1 MTTPFNVS
9 SNNKNRTIRV
19 KVDDYELRKLLGTFS
34 RMDDIAKN
42 DMKKIANDLAERAA
56 KFVTAYAYNA
66 PNPAQADAIMKSLK
80 INRSDKAPNFT
91 MGGNKRVT
99 RSGAKAGTLIFGTE
113 FGAYQDRPRKRKGK
127 STNYVGYRQFPPRSR
142 RKGRGNRGWFIFIA
156 LERFQPVIVREWLQG
171 YEKIAN
177 EWKGR
182 AA

>member
-1 MTTPFNVS
+1 MANLVTGKS
-9 SNNKNRTIRV
+9 SNKNNRITV
-19 KVDDYELRKLLGTFS
+19 KVDDYELRSLLATFS
-34 RMDDIAKN
+34 KMDDIAKN

-56 KFVTAYAYNA
+56 KFVTSYAYNA

-91 MGGNKRVT
+91 VGGNSKVT
-99 RSGAKAGTLIFGTE
+99 RSGAKAGTLLFGTE
-113 FGAYQDRPRKRKGK
+113 FGSNRLK
-127 STNYVGYRQFPPRSR
+127 QFPPRSPI
-142 RKGRGNRGWFIFIA
+142 KGRGNRGWFIFVA

>member
-1 MTTPFNVS
+1 MATPFDVKS
-9 SNNKNRTIRV
+9 KNKNRTIRV
-19 KVDDYELRKLLGTFS
+19 KVDDYELRKLLATFG

-56 KFVTAYAYNA
+56 KFVTSYAYNA

-91 MGGNKRVT
+91 MGGNRRVT
-99 RSGAKAGTLIFGTE
+99 QSGAKAGNLLFGTE
-113 FGAYQDRPRKRKGK
+113 FGSNRLK
-127 STNYVGYRQFPPRSR
+127 QFPPRSP
-142 RKGRGNRGWFIFIA
+142 RKGRGNRGWFIFVA
-156 LERFQPVIVREWLQG
+156 LERFQPVIVREWLKG

>member
-1 MTTPFNVS
+1 MATPFDVK

-19 KVDDYELRKLLGTFS
+19 KVDDYELKKLLGTFS

-113 FGAYQDRPRKRKGK
+113 FGSDSYK
-127 STNYVGYRQFPPRSR
+127 QFPPRSR

>member
-1 MTTPFNVS
+1 MATPFDVK

-19 KVDDYELRKLLGTFS
+19 KVDDYELRKLLATFG

-56 KFVTAYAYNA
+56 KFVTSYAYNA
-66 PNPAQADAIMKSLK
+66 PNPAQADAVMKSLK

-91 MGGNKRVT
+91 MGGNRTVT
-99 RSGAKAGTLIFGTE
+99 RSGTKAGTLIFGTE
-113 FGAYQDRPRKRKGK
+113 FGSDKYK
-127 STNYVGYRQFPPRSR
+127 QFPPRSPS
-142 RKGRGNRGWFIFIA
+142 KGRGNRGWFIFIA
-156 LERFQPVIVREWLQG
+156 LERFQPVIVKEWLKG